1 MARMNQLK
9 TFLLLALLSG
19 LIVLVGYLLVGDE
32 SGLYYG
38 LAFAGFSSFG
48 SWYYSD
54 RAALAAFKAQP
65 TPQEDAP
72 ELYARVK
79 KLSDRANLPKPKLYI
94 IPSKS
99 PNAFA
104 TGRDPEHSAIALT
117 QGLIDIL
124 TPEELDAVI
133 AHELTHVR
141 NRDTLTQA
149 VAGTLSGAITYLGR
163 ILTFGALFF
172 PLARMGRRG
181 NNPITFLFLLLIA
194 PLSAGLLTMAISRT
208 REFAADEGAAE
219 ITGNPLALVSA
230 LEKLEE
236 MGQQVPMNGNPAYA
250 PLFIVCPLATSEK
263 EPKKGLITLFMT
275 HPSTEE
281 RIERLKAK
289 AKLLAEKKEDESQ
302 ELRDTKGLSPAV

>member
-19 LIVLVGYLLVGDE
+19 LIVLTGYLLVGDE

-38 LAFAGFSSFG
+38 LAFAGFSSLG

-54 RAALAAFKAQP
+54 RAALAAFNAQP
-65 TPQEDAP
+65 TPKEEQP
-72 ELYARVK
+72 ELYSRIE
-79 KLSDRANLPKPKLYI
+79 KLSDKAGLPKPKLYI

-117 QGLIDIL
+117 QGIIDLL

-149 VAGTLSGAITYLGR
+149 VAGTLSGALTYLGR

-172 PLARMGRRG
+172 PFARMGRRA
-181 NNPITFLFLLLIA
+181 NNPISFLFLLFIA

-219 ITGNPLALVSA
+219 ITGDPLSLVSA
-230 LEKLEE
+230 LEKLEA
-236 MGQQVPMNGNPAYA
+236 MGQKVPIHGNPAYA
-250 PLFIVCPLATSEK
+250 PMFIVCPLK
-263 EPKKGLITLFMT
+263 EDGAQKGLMTLFMT
-275 HPSTEE
+275 HPPTDA
-281 RIERLKAK
+281 RIERLKEKAKQLAAK
-289 AKLLAEKKEDESQ
+289 ADASLTANREPQS
-302 ELRDTKGLSPAV
+302 LSAAA